1 MFATRS
7 LARRIERAEAA
18 LIGDGAAAAAG
29 RLGAGGSFVQRLNG
43 GVAAFTEPGAPLN
56 KVVGLGF
63 DGVPSDAD
71 LAGVEAAFA
80 ARGCPVTVEL
90 SSFAEP
96 EVGRTLTRRGYELIG
111 FENVCGVPLG
121 AGADPATPV
130 DIEIA
135 AVGPAE
141 AEAWLE
147 TVTVGFKHPD
157 VFDGNPSH
165 DSYSSEVIRRAVDD
179 MAAVDHFE
187 RFIARRG
194 REVAGGASFRCFE
207 GVAQMCGSATLP
219 AHRRRGVQ
227 TALLHHRLAAAAR
240 AGCDIAVVTTQAGS
254 KSQQNVERFGFGL
267 LYVRAILVRGP
278 GDTDAH

>member
-18 LIGDGAAAAAG
+18 LIGDGAAAAAR
-29 RLGAGGSFVQRLNG
+29 RLGTGGPFVQRLNG

-56 KVVGLGF
+56 KVIGLGF
-63 DGVPSDAD
+63 EGVPGEAD
-71 LAGVEAAFA
+71 LASVEAAYS

-90 SSFAEP
+90 SSFADP
-96 EVGRTLTRRGYELIG
+96 EVGRALTRRGYELIG
-111 FENVCGVPLG
+111 FENVSGVALDVG
-121 AGADPATPV
+121 AAVQPTPPEI
-130 DIEIA
+130 DIA

-157 VFDGNPSH
+157 VYDGNPSH
-165 DSYSSEVIRRAVDD
+165 ESYSVDVIRRAVDD
-179 MAAVDHFE
+179 MAAVEHFE

-194 REVAGGASFRCFE
+194 DEMAGGASFRCFE

-240 AGCDIAVVTTQAGS
+240 AGCDVAVVTTQAGS

-267 LYVRAILVRGP
+267 LYVRAILMRP
-278 GDTDAH
+278 DAAAH